1 MTRGLPLSKLLT
13 LGKPDSNQS
22 HSNTQS
28 RRNPKYRLP
37 RLRRSADA
45 QVGARCTH
53 VAEGVALLK
62 NSGHETSCVYGAVFE
77 GLGRRSMLGRV
88 GRGVSGED
96 RFGGNKMGRK
106 GEVEGKGKVFTM
118 AMAFP

>member
-1 MTRGLPLSKLLT
+1 MTRSLPLSKLLT
-13 LGKPDSNQS
+13 LRKPDSNQS

-53 VAEGVALLK
+53 VAEGVALLE
-62 NSGHETSCVYGAVFE
+62 NSGHETSRVYGAVFE
-77 GLGRRSMLGRV
+77 GLGSKML
-88 GRGVSGED
+88 VSW
-96 RFGGNKMGRK
+96 R
-106 GEVEGKGKVFTM
+106 
-118 AMAFP
+118 